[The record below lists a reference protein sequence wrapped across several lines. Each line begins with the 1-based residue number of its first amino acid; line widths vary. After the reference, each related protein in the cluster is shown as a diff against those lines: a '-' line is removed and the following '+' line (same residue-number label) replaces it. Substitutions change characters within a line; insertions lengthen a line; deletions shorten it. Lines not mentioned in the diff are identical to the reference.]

1 MYKTR
6 SGYNNLYMLRLAD
19 ILLME
24 AEAYAYQGNLSK
36 SAELVNMVRERAKLK
51 DLTSDKTA
59 NKDAMIEAVLHER
72 RLELAFEGQR
82 WFDLVRNGK
91 VEEYMN
97 TVNSRDT
104 GRLKQ
109 VRAFDANTYLLPIP
123 QTALDENVNLVQNP
137 GY

>member
-1 MYKTR
+1 
-6 SGYNNLYMLRLAD
+6 MLRLAD

-24 AEAYAYQGNLSK
+24 AEAYAYQGNISK

-59 NKDAMIEAVLHER
+59 NKEAMIEAVLHER

-97 TVNSRDT
+97 TVNSRDS

-109 VRAFDANTYLLPIP
+109 VRAFDANTYLYPIP

>member
-1 MYKTR
+1 
-6 SGYNNLYMLRLAD
+6 
-19 ILLME
+19 
-24 AEAYAYQGNLSK
+24 
-36 SAELVNMVRERAKLK
+36 
-51 DLTSDKTA
+51 
-59 NKDAMIEAVLHER
+59 
-72 RLELAFEGQR
+72 LAFEGQR